1 MGRSDM
7 ELLGELTTQVR
18 GWMENFQ
25 EKRNERPPDEYFM
38 CLSPLYLLLGVVE
51 RFWRSLFGSVDSLV
65 LGLSSGVLVLLCKL
79 VTPATLISC
88 TEPLMAFYKSWDNPL
103 KKRTE
108 EVLVLQYF

>member
-1 MGRSDM
+1 M

-51 RFWRSLFGSVDSLV
+51 RFWMLNKFVNRIDNISWLRDIGCCSLV
-65 LGLSSGVLVLLCKL
+65 V
-79 VTPATLISC
+79 
-88 TEPLMAFYKSWDNPL
+88 
-103 KKRTE
+103 
-108 EVLVLQYF
+108 